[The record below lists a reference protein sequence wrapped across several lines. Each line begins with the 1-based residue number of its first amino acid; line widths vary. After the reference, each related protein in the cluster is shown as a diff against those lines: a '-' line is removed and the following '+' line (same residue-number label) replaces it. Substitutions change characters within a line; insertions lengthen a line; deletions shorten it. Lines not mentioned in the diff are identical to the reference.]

1 MSYLTLNDAVFDLR
15 KRGYRLNFYYYE
27 DNIIC
32 FPLELVVPIDDVNI
46 DEVHTIPASDDN
58 EKKSVL
64 YAISIKEGQHGILFD
79 CSGEVNLQ
87 TTVISENNEQQDD
100 H

>member
-32 FPLELVVPIDDVNI
+32 FPLELVVPIDNVNI
-46 DEVHTIPASDDN
+46 DEVHTIPVSDEN

-87 TTVISENNEQQDD
+87 STVDSEDNHHQEN